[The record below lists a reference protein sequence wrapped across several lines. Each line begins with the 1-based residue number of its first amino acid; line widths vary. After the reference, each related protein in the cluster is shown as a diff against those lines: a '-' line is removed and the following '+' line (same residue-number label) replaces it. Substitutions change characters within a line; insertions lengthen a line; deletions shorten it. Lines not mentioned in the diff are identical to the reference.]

1 MDSGSS
7 KQEDDGSAG
16 DSSVSK
22 QGVSVV
28 SAKRLAVEARLLGQ
42 QIDYL
47 TVLAFDR
54 VEGGRAYWL
63 CECKCGAALVRSAKD
78 MNKNR
83 ERGRLNGCATCVPSR
98 RITEIQGRNRLTPEQ
113 REERKA
119 EARKRYEMKERA
131 LASKS
136 QRAKKWYEPAPIAPK
151 ITEGAVVISGM
162 VVGQARTPA
171 ERAWFQW
178 AFGE

>member
-1 MDSGSS
+1 
-7 KQEDDGSAG
+7 
-16 DSSVSK
+16 VSEP
-22 QGVSVV
+22 G
-28 SAKRLAVEARLLGQ
+28 AKRQAVETRLLGQ

-54 VEGGRAYWL
+54 VEGGRAFWVTR
-63 CECKCGAALVRSAKD
+63 CKCGETVIRSAKD

-131 LASKS
+131 LASRS
-136 QRAKKWYEPAPIAPK
+136 QRAKKWYEPAAIAPK
-151 ITEGAVVISGM
+151 ITEGAVLVSGI
-162 VVGQARTPA
+162 VVGQARTA
-171 ERAWFQW
+171 KEREWFAW

>member
-1 MDSGSS
+1 
-7 KQEDDGSAG
+7 
-16 DSSVSK
+16 VTN
-22 QGVSVV
+22 
-28 SAKRLAVEARLLGQ
+28 AKRQAVETRLLGQ
-42 QIDYL
+42 VIDYL

-119 EARKRYEMKERA
+119 DARKRYEMKERA
-131 LASKS
+131 LASRS
-136 QRAKKWYEPAPIAPK
+136 QRAKKWYEPAAIAPK
-151 ITEGAVVISGM
+151 ITEGAVLVSGM
-162 VVGQARTPA
+162 VVGQARTA
-171 ERAWFQW
+171 KEREWFAW

>member
-1 MDSGSS
+1 MEQGSSGKEVDDCSGDSG
-7 KQEDDGSAG
+7 
-16 DSSVSK
+16 VSE

-28 SAKRLAVEARLLGQ
+28 SAKRQAVETRLLGQ
-42 QIDYL
+42 VIDYL
-47 TVLAFDR
+47 TVLAFSHMAS
-54 VEGGRAYWL
+54 GRAVWT
-63 CECKCGAALVRSAKD
+63 CRCKCGEMVTRSGKD

-119 EARKRYEMKERA
+119 DARKRYEMKERA

-136 QRAKKWYEPAPIAPK
+136 QRAKKWYEPEAPAEK
-151 ITEGAVVISGM
+151 IVEGAVLVSGI
-162 VVGQARTPA
+162 VVGQARTA
-171 ERAWFQW
+171 KEREWFQW